1 MDMGPTKAVVK
12 GDGLFEARSG
22 KLLYYR
28 VSTGPELVQYAGG
41 HYIVLPEV
49 DKSGQPWELDG
60 SPVYCLHGA
69 RYETLDDQP
78 RHVARCPDCGG
89 MAVPMEELTVERDC
103 LCCVK
108 CGHEFEARLQMME
121 S

>member
-1 MDMGPTKAVVK
+1 MGPTKAVVK
-12 GDGLFEARSG
+12 GGGLFEARSG
-22 KLLYYR
+22 KLIYR
-28 VSTGPELVQYAGG
+28 QVSTGPELSEYAGR
-41 HYIVLPEV
+41 HYVVLPEL
-49 DKSGQPWELDG
+49 DKAGQPWELDG

-78 RHVARCPDCGG
+78 HQLFRCPDCGG
-89 MAVPMEELTVERDC
+89 MAVRMEELTVERDC
-103 LCCVK
+103 RRCTK